1 MHRAPGTPGAGQA
14 SGPGGTGRRAGGGS
28 PPDPPPRSP
37 LWARRPQP
45 RPPWHHV
52 ARACPQGGGQA
63 PGRVGWWAG
72 TRAAGLAPPADRLFQ
87 GEGLLGHCWQE
98 RRGSGEQVRTSTAAR
113 GKDGHPLSGGHCSS
127 VFSRDQ
133 GWEGEGPVLG
143 WAPSPGKGRLLPE
156 RLWRVTHAQVPGR
169 PALALP
175 SWEGAPRIVRTKFQQ
190 TSGSRPAANRLAVLL
205 LSLRP
210 LSFNLERLRFFFF
223 RRNSQGL
230 QCSWG
235 FGRRRPRHRAPGPRF
250 PRGPARAVRA
260 AATRRRVVPGLGRPG
275 LRAAPSGQ
283 ARKVQERSPARDR
296 PPLALLP
303 SGKPRSETWRLR
315 DPAFLPDGA
324 SGNFDRCREGQ
335 ADFPPNRENFQQG
348 RAWVVRHWR
357 SGEQP
362 GGGVPTSCPRK
373 TLHAEQA
380 SLSAGRLQP
389 PASRPRTLPSAELHG
404 RGASHRTPLF
414 QPRVTSLE
422 RSARRIVG
430 RAAPVRLGEEGGVA
444 TRRPEVPVIVQGNAS
459 PSCPPLLVG
468 APGVVRDQVGE
479 EGPVGVGE
487 GRACVPGQPPACSLQ
502 GQSETQGG
510 CWGPGTHK
518 ARLPQAGLGV
528 ICKQA
533 RPGGR
538 ALGLHGGG
546 QGGRWGPSPPCRRHG
561 CSTTG
566 VCQGLLDGR
575 T

>member
-113 GKDGHPLSGGHCSS
+113 GKDGHPLSGGHCFS

-223 RRNSQGL
+223 AETLRVCN
-230 QCSWG
+230 
-235 FGRRRPRHRAPGPRF
+235 
-250 PRGPARAVRA
+250 A
-260 AATRRRVVPGLGRPG
+260 A
-275 LRAAPSGQ
+275 
-283 ARKVQERSPARDR
+283 
-296 PPLALLP
+296 
-303 SGKPRSETWRLR
+303 
-315 DPAFLPDGA
+315 GA
-324 SGNFDRCREGQ
+324 SGGGDPGTGHQGRDSRAGRRVQCAQRPPGGARCRDWG
-335 ADFPPNRENFQQG
+335 G
-348 RAWVVRHWR
+348 R
-357 SGEQP
+357 GCE
-362 GGGVPTSCPRK
+362 
-373 TLHAEQA
+373 L
-380 SLSAGRLQP
+380 
-389 PASRPRTLPSAELHG
+389 RPRARLAKSR
-404 RGASHRTPLF
+404 RGA
-414 QPRVTSLE
+414 
-422 RSARRIVG
+422 RRGTG
-430 RAAPVRLGEEGGVA
+430 RR
-444 TRRPEVPVIVQGNAS
+444 S
-459 PSCPPLLVG
+459 PSCPPGSRGRRPGDSVTPHSCLTGRRGTLIAVG
-468 APGVVRDQVGE
+468 KDRQTFRQTAKISSRAEPGWCVTSGLGSSREGESPPRVRGRHFMQSRLPCPLGASSLPPPAR
-479 EGPVGVGE
+479 GPFPRPSSTGE
-487 GRACVPGQPPACSLQ
+487 GRPTGLPSSSLASHHWK
-502 GQSETQGG
+502 G
-510 CWGPGTHK
+510 
-518 ARLPQAGLGV
+518 
-528 ICKQA
+528 
-533 RPGGR
+533 
-538 ALGLHGGG
+538 ALGG
-546 QGGRWGPSPPCRRHG
+546 
-561 CSTTG
+561 
-566 VCQGLLDGR
+566 
-575 T
+575 